1 MKASAELKLMG
12 TITAQLGQRIEV
24 GDGPKGSRLLVEVA
38 SVEVEGER
46 IRASLAAND
55 AADCLTMAADSSV
68 GAVDVRFTLKT
79 DDGAFIYVEYGG
91 RADLENGLIATVPTV
106 QTGDQRYK
114 WLNHILSVGAGALGE
129 DGVLTCTLYE
139 VVLTLD

>member
-24 GDGPKGSRLLVEVA
+24 GDGPKGSRLLVDVA

-55 AADCLTMAADSSV
+55 AADWLTMAADGSV

-114 WLNHILSVGAGALGE
+114 WLNHI
-129 DGVLTCTLYE
+129 
-139 VVLTLD
+139 